1 MATVA
6 ATTDPYAPGDLRV
19 RSAEG
24 EAFLEANGWITISAD
39 LHLVNGRNLGESAS
53 IPPGAP
59 LYQKI
64 LNCLGG
70 LKPGERKPIPADH
83 FGVPMIVD
91 ENNSL
96 AIP

>member
-1 MATVA
+1 M
-6 ATTDPYAPGDLRV
+6 

-24 EAFLEANGWITISAD
+24 EAFLEANGCITISAD
-39 LHLVNGRNLGESAS
+39 LHLVDGRNLGESAS
-53 IPPGAP
+53 ISPGTP
-59 LYQKI
+59 LYQKV
-64 LNCLGG
+64 LGRLGG

-91 ENNSL
+91 ENNPL